1 MMKKPPILFL
11 AVLVLSGCLA
21 KQRESLVKSSDL
33 NKTSELI
40 AMGPYPDYNY
50 NLANELS
57 NAGRND
63 LAIEAYQNCINTSG
77 CQTFVEDAMFN
88 LSMLY
93 FDSNRDSLAYL
104 WMDSLINRKYTWLKW
119 YKNSENPFS
128 TNPAYKLRLTQI
140 DSLSQ
145 LKLDPQNC
153 TFHYQDVQ
161 NFIAAFDKSKNNWAD
176 APSYFYSGYFSQASN
191 GLFFYQKFKIR
202 SSSHQFA
209 YRVEDKKAY
218 FQSILPN
225 LTKLNSQEKVIR
237 TYFEKFETL
246 YPDAVFPDIYYVVGC
261 FNAGGTSSPFGLII
275 GAEMH
280 AKQANS
286 DLSNFNNWEQK
297 VVRNFSNLPLI
308 TMHELVHIQQNNNYQ
323 NLLGHAIFEGAA
335 DFISSLICGT
345 HINQH
350 VHDWANGHENE
361 VWADF
366 TKEMYGENSSNWIG
380 NADRAKDKPADLGYY
395 VGFKICESYYEKQ
408 VDKKKAVKDILT
420 IKDWEEFYTQSG
432 YMQ

>member
-1 MMKKPPILFL
+1 M
-11 AVLVLSGCLA
+11 
-21 KQRESLVKSSDL
+21 
-33 NKTSELI
+33 
-40 AMGPYPDYNY
+40 
-50 NLANELS
+50 
-57 NAGRND
+57 
-63 LAIEAYQNCINTSG
+63 CI
-77 CQTFVEDAMFN
+77 
-88 LSMLY
+88 
-93 FDSNRDSLAYL
+93 RDS
-104 WMDSLINRKYTWLKW
+104 
-119 YKNSENPFS
+119 
-128 TNPAYKLRLTQI
+128 
-140 DSLSQ
+140 
-145 LKLDPQNC
+145 
-153 TFHYQDVQ
+153 
-161 NFIAAFDKSKNNWAD
+161 
-176 APSYFYSGYFSQASN
+176 
-191 GLFFYQKFKIR
+191 
-202 SSSHQFA
+202 
-209 YRVEDKKAY
+209 
-218 FQSILPN
+218 
-225 LTKLNSQEKVIR
+225 
-237 TYFEKFETL
+237 
-246 YPDAVFPDIYYVVGC
+246 
-261 FNAGGTSSPFGLII
+261 SSPFGLII